1 MGVDHN
7 LGGRD
12 NDKSRYKRHKKANRL
27 KKEILRT
34 VTSEP
39 EILKKEVIFNE
50 DARREWL
57 TGFQK
62 RKTKRR
68 QYGVAMQS
76 LKDKKA
82 LKDAQVK
89 RRQAHKENLA
99 DAVGVTVEEL
109 DRANAAQN
117 AVVEADPDA
126 EAVDLYED
134 EQTRA
139 LFGASVAVTVDS
151 TGIAE
156 ELDEFRQSRDTA
168 EGSAPQQAQGP
179 NRKQI
184 AFEKAIKVAKKTIS
198 DRKFQKKNK
207 AKIDRQREK
216 SGRGGGSKR
225 EANVKKEGQKALLSK
240 ATGRSM
246 YKGKGLKGK
255 R

>member
-7 LGGRD
+7 LGGRE

-39 EILKKEVIFNE
+39 EILKKEVVFNE

-76 LKDKKA
+76 LKEKKA

-89 RRQAHKENLA
+89 RRLAHKENLA
-99 DAVGVTVEEL
+99 EAVGVTVEEL
-109 DRANAAQN
+109 DKAKADFVADRAGS
-117 AVVEADPDA
+117 DDDD
-126 EAVDLYED
+126 EAVDVYED
-134 EQTRA
+134 EQTKA
-139 LFGASVAVTVDS
+139 LFGASVAVTVDT
-151 TGIAE
+151 TGISE
-156 ELDEFRQSRDTA
+156 ELDEFRQTRDSQGGG
-168 EGSAPQQAQGP
+168 EQQTQGP
-179 NRKQI
+179 SRKQI
-184 AFEKAIKVAKKTIS
+184 AFEKAIKVAKKTIN

-207 AKIDRQREK
+207 AKIDRQRDK
-216 SGRGGGSKR
+216 GRGGQGTSKR
-225 EANVKKEGQKALLSK
+225 EANMKKEGQKSLLTK
-240 ATGRSM
+240 ATGRNA
-246 YKGKGLKGK
+246 YKGKGKGK